1 MPISARRSA
10 EAVATAAAAM
20 MIIVAVASASLTA
33 QWLNYPT
40 AGVPKTPAGSPNLNA
55 ATPRMAD
62 GKPDLSGL
70 WEPEKTR
77 PCPPGGCQDQQV
89 GEQFI
94 DIGWGLKGGLPYQPW
109 AADLMKARRAE
120 MGKGDP
126 ISRCLPIGVP
136 RTQFSPFL
144 KKILHVPGLVAVLDE
159 QNMSYRQIFTDGR
172 PLLTD
177 PYPSWNG
184 YSSGKWDGDTLV
196 VETNGFRDGMW
207 LDRNGSP
214 MTDAARVTERIRRV
228 NYGKVEI
235 EVTVDDRKAY
245 TAPWTA
251 RINHFLLL
259 DTDLLDYVCLENE
272 KDIPHLVGK

>member
-1 MPISARRSA
+1 MGISATSNMRA
-10 EAVATAAAAM
+10 IVGAAGMAMFVAAM
-20 MIIVAVASASLTA
+20 SGSLAA

-40 AGVPKTPAGSPNLNA
+40 ARVPRTSTGSPDLSA
-55 ATPRMAD
+55 PTPRLAD
-62 GKPDLSGL
+62 GTPDLSGL
-70 WEPEKTR
+70 WEAEKTR
-77 PCPPGGCQDQQV
+77 PCPRDGCQDQQV
-89 GEQFI
+89 GEQFV

-109 AADLMKARRAE
+109 AAELVKARRAE

-126 ISRCLPIGVP
+126 ISHCLPIGVP

-172 PLLTD
+172 PPLAD

-184 YSSGKWDGDTLV
+184 YSTGKWDGDTLV
-196 VETNGFRDGMW
+196 VQTNGFRDEMW

-235 EVTVDDRKAY
+235 EVTVDDPKAY

-272 KDIPHLVGK
+272 KDVSHLVGK

>member
-1 MPISARRSA
+1 MGISATSTTRAIVRA
-10 EAVATAAAAM
+10 AGMATF
-20 MIIVAVASASLTA
+20 VAVMCASLAA

-40 AGVPKTPAGSPNLNA
+40 ARVPRTPTGAPDLNGP
-55 ATPRMAD
+55 TPRMAD

-77 PCPPGGCQDQQV
+77 PCPRDGCQDQQV
-89 GEQFI
+89 GEQFV

-109 AADLMKARRAE
+109 AAELVKARRAE

-172 PLLTD
+172 LPLAD

-184 YSSGKWDGDTLV
+184 YSTGKWDGDTLV
-196 VETNGFRDGMW
+196 VQTNGFRDEMW

-228 NYGKVEI
+228 NYGKIEI
-235 EVTVDDRKAY
+235 EATVDDPKAY

-272 KDIPHLVGK
+272 KDVSHLVGK